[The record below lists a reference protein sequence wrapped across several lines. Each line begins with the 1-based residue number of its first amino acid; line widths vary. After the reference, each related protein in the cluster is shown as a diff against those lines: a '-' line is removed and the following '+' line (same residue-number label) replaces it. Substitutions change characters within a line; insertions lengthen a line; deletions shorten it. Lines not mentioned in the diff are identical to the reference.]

1 MYAVTQSK
9 KHCAKFKEKVKI
21 LEHGYRS
28 YVIKFYALGSRI
40 SCMNVYEK
48 EQKKI
53 NNKTNDRT
61 KKSEETPFFWAN
73 IIYLMLL

>member
-9 KHCAKFKEKVKI
+9 KHWAKFKEKVKI
-21 LEHGYRS
+21 LEDGYRS

-40 SCMNVYEK
+40 SSMKRNR
-48 EQKKI
+48 KKV

-61 KKSEETPFFWAN
+61 KKSEETPFVSKHN
-73 IIYLMLL
+73 LMLL